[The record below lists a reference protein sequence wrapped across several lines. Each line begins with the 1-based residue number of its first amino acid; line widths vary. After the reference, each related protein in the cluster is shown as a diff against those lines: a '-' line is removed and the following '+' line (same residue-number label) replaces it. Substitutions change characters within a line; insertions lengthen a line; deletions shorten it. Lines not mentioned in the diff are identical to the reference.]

1 MMADNMTEIL
11 TNNQPD
17 TLTRL
22 RLILKGEEGADDA
35 LLAELLHQAED
46 LICAYTGWKEMPS
59 ALVSAQLH
67 LAVIMYNRLGTEG
80 ESIRREGSSLM
91 HFRDLPKTVE
101 MQLKTY
107 RLGRI
112 P

>member
-1 MMADNMTEIL
+1 MMADNMNEVM
-11 TNNQPD
+11 PD

-35 LLAELLHQAED
+35 LLEELLHQSED
-46 LICAYTGWKEMPS
+46 LICAYIGWKEMPS

-91 HFRDLPKTVE
+91 HFRDLPKTLE
-101 MQLKTY
+101 MQLKPY

>member
-1 MMADNMTEIL
+1 MQELESEIMT
-11 TNNQPD
+11 D

-22 RLILKGEEGADDA
+22 RIILKGEEGADDA
-35 LLAELLHQAED
+35 LLGELLHQSED
-46 LICAYTGWKEMPS
+46 LICAYTGWKEMPA

-101 MQLKTY
+101 MQLKPY